1 MPKNKKGGFYLSSI
15 INQVN
20 QCVREIDRIGVS
32 KKVARKQG
40 VRAIHSHKTKKEVL
54 KIGKQFARWG
64 RENYGIRNLH
74 EFKEQHY
81 IAFLES
87 KSHTTLDYRRSIET
101 HLRLVQEGL
110 NKRSDRF
117 GKERAV
123 FVPEKRLIESRG
135 RLEGVSD
142 RSYSAEE
149 VQAIKEHVTPSA
161 ALSVSLMD
169 GLGLRVGE
177 SVQLRVGH
185 VQGNYV
191 RIQDDTI
198 TKGGRDRVIPVPQ
211 SFQNELQKMCLGKED
226 WERLVP
232 VTAGTVMNEVT
243 AACRQLKIKSN
254 GTHGFRH
261 SYARERVDQLMTEE
275 EKTLFS
281 SCMERYAEGKKFDYG
296 VHNRELYESMKEKM
310 DKVHAE
316 LGHGKDRFDLAVRYM
331 R

>member
-1 MPKNKKGGFYLSSI
+1 MSSI

-32 KKVARKQG
+32 KKSARKQG
-40 VRAIHSHKTKKEVL
+40 IKAIHSHKTKKEVL

-64 RENYGIRNLH
+64 RENYGIKNLH
-74 EFKEQHY
+74 EFKEEHY

-110 NKRSDRF
+110 NKRSERF

-135 RLEGVSD
+135 RLEGVRD
-142 RSYSAEE
+142 RSYTKEE
-149 VQAIKEHVTPSA
+149 IRAIKEHVTPSTS
-161 ALSVSLMD
+161 LSVSLMES
-169 GLGLRVGE
+169 LGLRVSE
-177 SVQLRVGH
+177 SVQLRVEH
-185 VQGNYV
+185 VRGNYV
-191 RIQDDTI
+191 RIQGDTI
-198 TKGGRDRVIPVPQ
+198 TKGGRDRVIPIPE
-211 SFQNELQKMCLGKED
+211 SFQSELQKMCLGKKS

-243 AACRQLKIKSN
+243 AACRHLKIQSD

-261 SYARERVDQLMTEE
+261 SYARERVDQLMTQE
-275 EKTLFS
+275 EKKLFS
-281 SCMERYAEGKKFDYG
+281 NCMGRYAEGKQFDYG
-296 VHNRELYESMKEKM
+296 VHNRELYESMKGKM
-310 DKVHAE
+310 DRIHAE
-316 LGHGKDRFDLAVRYM
+316 LGHGKNRFDLAMRYM
-331 R
+331 K